1 MIFLLITLLLNI
13 LLNICVASSQKRR
26 ETSFSDILNN
36 YIASTTRT
44 PSVWDVSKIMT
55 FNLDW
60 HSLNWVAG
68 FAGLT
73 WHLMH
78 LLFLVFLNAELMPET
93 NPSYTYFVSNKIRSK
108 RNSHELF
115 NLYSNSDF
123 ILINLIHL
131 WIWPLHHNCLI
142 YFTESEKNAC

>member
-1 MIFLLITLLLNI
+1 MYGLLWMLWHIFSAIKGSSPSIITWDAFCLDIVIFLLVTLSLNI
-13 LLNICVASSQKRR
+13 RLNICVASSQERR

-36 YIASTTRT
+36 YIASTART
-44 PSVWDVSKIMT
+44 LSVWDGSKIMT

-73 WHLMH
+73 WHLIH

-93 NPSYTYFVSNKIRSK
+93 HPTYT
-108 RNSHELF
+108 
-115 NLYSNSDF
+115 
-123 ILINLIHL
+123 
-131 WIWPLHHNCLI
+131 
-142 YFTESEKNAC
+142 